1 MVSTP
6 RMSTDSSAGSGP
18 SGSGAPPRARNQTRR
33 NTQRLD
39 EALGGLDGGAGAI
52 VPPDVATLPDRERVF
67 ATPRSGD
74 WILLAI
80 MLVTLLGCGGYVWY
94 RLGLNDHIG
103 RAVFFGLA
111 LVCLYWTA
119 LIYTFK
125 LSLSVHVGPQ
135 GISVVR
141 GPWRMEMRWGD
152 VSRLMERAQLLD
164 GRRYRWVVAQGR
176 DDRRIQVREDMVTDY
191 ARFRL
196 EVYERYRLWR
206 DHGGAWG
213 TTSGGPFTASES
225 VGDEIRWWLIG
236 ASVTALPGL
245 YFWLLLPETNPLGL
259 ALVAIAALCVVMAI
273 RAILLRQVY
282 LVDSQ
287 KILARYLIG
296 KSQLGWR
303 DISRVERSRN
313 PASWL
318 IRAVAAMCRV
328 AMAVAARSEVGLRS
342 FPWSPR
348 VPEYLTLRGMG
359 RHVRVRL
366 HRLARPDE
374 LLAWIEFYERVGR
387 RPGGAHT
394 RPRQTPPTV
403 PLGDGRVAAATIPL
417 EDLSD
422 ESGPRDPWAAAAAIG
437 ADPIDLPTVPTATV
451 GADAT
456 HSAYDEYAYDDEAY
470 DEGDENAEDEED
482 EESGEPVMA
491 QTPEELE
498 DAWLISTNKRPTV
511 LAPNAQPFTPAEP
524 SVSAGGAPRGEW
536 SAPAQPYAAAQ
547 PGWGDAFAAPASEQ
561 GDYAERDLAARA
573 GVDPNQAAFTP
584 SVDATNSPNKRN
596 TPYEQRERL
605 RQERIARERAY
616 QDAIAHGAPMPT
628 NPASMADAPGVGGD
642 GGMGAQPGRPARP
655 NQPYTQE
662 HGPYPRDA
670 RQPNTPAEPPV
681 WTFPEPPARDNVPP
695 AARPAE
701 PAASTPASAF
711 SAMSRDELLAEFNA
725 LGFVAPPPSS
735 GVVPPPPAPRTAQA
749 PSERPPSS
757 HPAGERKAPPASE
770 IADAPTAELSAVPPD
785 QLYPAAS
792 NEAPVE
798 TEPYDTDAPDQFEEQ
813 PEPERPWLQEGWQP
827 PALPRFGPG
836 AHSPFHNP
844 DDAD

>member
-6 RMSTDSSAGSGP
+6 RSSTESSARPGP
-18 SGSGAPPRARNQTRR
+18 SAAGAPPRARNQTRR

-39 EALGGLDGGAGAI
+39 EALGGPPDDAHTI
-52 VPPDVATLPDRERVF
+52 VPPDVITLPDRERVF

-74 WILLAI
+74 WILLGI

-94 RLGLNDHIG
+94 RLGLHDHIG

-141 GPWRMEMRWGD
+141 GPWRMELRWGD

-176 DDRRIQVREDMVTDY
+176 DERRIQVREDMVTDY

-236 ASVTALPGL
+236 ASITALPGA
-245 YFWLLLPETNPLGL
+245 YFWLLLPETNPLGM
-259 ALVAIAALCVVMAI
+259 ALVAIAAVCVAMSL

-282 LVDSQ
+282 VVDSRM
-287 KILARYLIG
+287 ILARYLIG
-296 KSQLGWR
+296 KAQLSWR

-318 IRAVAAMCRV
+318 IRGVAAMCRV
-328 AMAVAARSEVGLRS
+328 AIAAAARSEVGLRS

-348 VPEYLTLRGMG
+348 VPEYLTLRGAG

-387 RPGGAHT
+387 RPGGTQT
-394 RPRQTPPTV
+394 RPRQAPPTA
-403 PLGDGRVAAATIPL
+403 PLGDERVAAATIPL
-417 EDLSD
+417 DDLSD
-422 ESGPRDPWAAAAAIG
+422 EDGLRDPWAAGAAPG
-437 ADPIDLPTVPTATV
+437 ADPIDLPTVPTPTV
-451 GADAT
+451 GAEPHA
-456 HSAYDEYAYDDEAY
+456 AYDDEY
-470 DEGDENAEDEED
+470 EDEDED
-482 EESGEPVMA
+482 DDYQDDDEDVGPVVA
-491 QTPEELE
+491 RTPEELE

-511 LAPNAQPFTPAEP
+511 LAPDAQPMAETTPPAE
-524 SVSAGGAPRGEW
+524 S
-536 SAPAQPYAAAQ
+536 
-547 PGWGDAFAAPASEQ
+547 
-561 GDYAERDLAARA
+561 
-573 GVDPNQAAFTP
+573 
-584 SVDATNSPNKRN
+584 
-596 TPYEQRERL
+596 PYERRERL
-605 RQERIARERAY
+605 RQERVERERAFA
-616 QDAIAHGAPMPT
+616 DEVARHG
-628 NPASMADAPGVGGD
+628 SSAPGVPSGPGAADGYGGD
-642 GGMGAQPGRPARP
+642 VRPPRP
-655 NQPYTQE
+655 NISAHPTPPAGEPAAPPVWNFPEPPPVAQ
-662 HGPYPRDA
+662 
-670 RQPNTPAEPPV
+670 PAEPPAGADKPAV
-681 WTFPEPPARDNVPP
+681 TSSTFA
-695 AARPAE
+695 
-701 PAASTPASAF
+701 AF
-711 SAMSRDELLAEFNA
+711 SREDLLAEMGA
-725 LGFVAPPPSS
+725 LGPAAAPPSS
-735 GVVPPPPAPRTAQA
+735 GVVAPPPPPRN
-749 PSERPPSS
+749 
-757 HPAGERKAPPASE
+757 APPKHSPQPVSQPRRSEAPTPE
-770 IADAPTAELSAVPPD
+770 IADAPTAALEAVPPGRLAPQAD
-785 QLYPAAS
+785 DLAADDDHMAGADDPG
-792 NEAPVE
+792 EH
-798 TEPYDTDAPDQFEEQ
+798 Q
-813 PEPERPWLQEGWQP
+813 EPERPWLREGWQP

-836 AHSPFHNP
+836 TRSPFHNP